1 LRINLQRFKTVKF
14 EDIIVTIVFFLYA
27 AVGISYIAQKNY
39 PWALIWFSY
48 ALANLGLVWAANS
61 KL

>member
-1 LRINLQRFKTVKF
+1 VKF
-14 EDIIVTIVFFLYA
+14 EDIMVTIVFFLYA
-27 AVGISYIAQKNY
+27 AVGISYVAQKNY

-48 ALANLGLVWAANS
+48 AAANLGLIWAANT